1 MRIFLSPQVSDDE
14 IKYTFDG
21 DKITATLDGATD
33 TFDFSDFPDGE
44 LEAEEIETTL
54 PVNPILSAKR
64 EDGVLS
70 VELLNFIA
78 PDESR
83 EEVLFPDWIDAE
95 DYREEEKPG
104 GKNEMENGGGTGPGE
119 AESGSGGNQTS
130 GSGETEGEPSE

>member
-1 MRIFLSPQVSDDE
+1 MKVFLSPQVFEDK
-14 IKYTFDG
+14 IKYEFDG
-21 DKITATLDGATD
+21 DKITAKFGDVTD

-44 LEAEEIETTL
+44 LEAESIKTSL

-64 EDGVLS
+64 EDGVLF
-70 VELLNFIA
+70 VEIIHFIS
-78 PDESR
+78 PDEDR
-83 EEVLFPDWIDAE
+83 AEVLFPDWIDAE